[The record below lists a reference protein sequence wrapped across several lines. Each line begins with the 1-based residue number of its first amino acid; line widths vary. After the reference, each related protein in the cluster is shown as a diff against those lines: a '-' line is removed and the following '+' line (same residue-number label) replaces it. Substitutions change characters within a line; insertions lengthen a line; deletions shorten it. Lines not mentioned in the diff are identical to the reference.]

1 MTNTL
6 SVMWRFPTPKLSELD
21 NLSIET
27 HGFGKPILRNCQ
39 EEMFNRLDSK
49 ANGDLTLEQLVDG
62 AKTDPDFQ
70 SRLPLG

>member
-1 MTNTL
+1 MVL
-6 SVMWRFPTPKLSELD
+6 GIAHFKKL
-21 NLSIET
+21 
-27 HGFGKPILRNCQ
+27 CQ